1 MICELSRKMP
11 KNSPITEKKNRIMIV
26 RGQNNPQVTNDVR
39 ELYRFLRLTAGN
51 YRNAIYVDCG
61 CGFLMVAD
69 QDGKPVLFSVRKFYE
84 LTGEYPQKDETC
96 GVMSRQ
102 AFENMYRSWLLWN
115 TDGMECSVCA
125 MYEKMKT
132 EVL

>member
-11 KNSPITEKKNRIMIV
+11 KNSPITEKKIRIMIV
-26 RGQNNPQVTNDVR
+26 RGENNPQVTNDVR
-39 ELYRFLRLTAGN
+39 VLYRFLRLTAEN

-69 QDGKPVLFSVRKFYE
+69 QDAKPVLFPVRKFCE
-84 LTGEYPQKDETC
+84 LTGEYPQKDEMC

-102 AFENMYRSWLLWN
+102 AFENMYRGWLLWN
-115 TDGMECSVCA
+115 TDGTECPVRS

>member
-11 KNSPITEKKNRIMIV
+11 KNSPITEKKIRIMIV
-26 RGQNNPQVTNDVR
+26 RGENNPQVTNDVR
-39 ELYRFLRLTAGN
+39 VLYRFLRLTAGN

-69 QDGKPVLFSVRKFYE
+69 QDAKPVLFPVRKFCE
-84 LTGEYPQKDETC
+84 LTGEYPQKDEMC

-102 AFENMYRSWLLWN
+102 AFENMYRGWLLWN
-115 TDGMECSVCA
+115 TDGPECPVRS

>member
-1 MICELSRKMP
+1 M
-11 KNSPITEKKNRIMIV
+11 KNTIMIV
-26 RGQNNPQVTNDVR
+26 RGQNTPQSMDDVR

-61 CGFLMVAD
+61 CGFLMIAD
-69 QDGKPVLFSVRKFYE
+69 QDATPVLFPIRKFYE
-84 LTGEYPQKDETC
+84 LTGEYPQKDEMC

-102 AFENMYRSWLLWN
+102 SFENMYRGWLLWN
-115 TDGMECSVCA
+115 TDGTECPVYS

-132 EVL
+132 GVL

>member
-11 KNSPITEKKNRIMIV
+11 KNSPITEKKIRIMIV
-26 RGQNNPQVTNDVR
+26 RGENNPQVTNEAR

-69 QDGKPVLFSVRKFYE
+69 QDAKPVLFPVIKFCE

-102 AFENMYRSWLLWN
+102 AFENMYRGWLLWN
-115 TDGMECSVCA
+115 TDGTECPVRS